1 MKFDFGFLKLA
12 VSYWIF
18 EIRLLF
24 CKFKEYWM
32 RNFRELEIWKKSIL
46 FVKLIYQ
53 LTDFF
58 PEKEIYGLTSQ
69 IRRAAVSIASNIAE
83 GSSRNSE
90 KDFVRFLEIA
100 MGSAFEIET
109 QLIIARDLNFMS
121 EEKYSEIH
129 LDLEIIQK

>member
-1 MKFDFGFLKLA
+1 
-12 VSYWIF
+12 
-18 EIRLLF
+18 
-24 CKFKEYWM
+24 M